1 MRTFDPTIEQNILR
15 IVQEEVVP
23 ALGCT
28 EPISLAL
35 ASATACH
42 YLGKLPERIEA
53 KVSSKFNEKWNGRY
67 RAKYGHS
74 WAPNGSSNR
83 RNWRRSSGRF
93 IGIKSD
99 LNRTSCTC
107 KSDAQS
113 KSGYRHYF

>member
-35 ASATACH
+35 ASATARH

-53 KVSSKFNEKWNGRY
+53 KVSSNLMKNGM
-67 RAKYGHS
+67 GVTV
-74 WAPNGSSNR
+74 PNTGTVGLPMAGGPGGFGGGPR
-83 RNWRRSSGRF
+83 RGV
-93 IGIKSD
+93 G
-99 LNRTSCTC
+99 CV
-107 KSDAQS
+107 
-113 KSGYRHYF
+113 

>member
-35 ASATACH
+35 ASATARY

-53 KVSSKFNEKWNGRY
+53 KVSSNLMKK
-67 RAKYGHS
+67 KYTQEHG
-74 WAPNGSSNR
+74 AIVSSNR
-83 RNWRRSSGRF
+83 SHRRRSSSRF
-93 IGIKSD
+93 RGIKSD
-99 LNRTSCTC
+99 LSRTSCAC
-107 KSDAQS
+107 KSDAQP
-113 KSGYRHYF
+113 KSG